1 MGTALLLCLSLAPIH
16 SAMDQ
21 AEAAGKAIAA
31 LHMLIGFQ
39 SPFPAPPGH
48 VLDQFLF
55 ASSQIGFSVRRALDL
70 AERVGN
76 EPVPAEVRVGIDPSS
91 FQGGLPVVVPKE
103 PGCHGRAP

>member
-55 ASSQIGFSVRRALDL
+55 ASSQIGFSVAARSIWRSALVTNQCRQRCGSASIPAAFRA
-70 AERVGN
+70 G
-76 EPVPAEVRVGIDPSS
+76 
-91 FQGGLPVVVPKE
+91 FQ
-103 PGCHGRAP
+103 